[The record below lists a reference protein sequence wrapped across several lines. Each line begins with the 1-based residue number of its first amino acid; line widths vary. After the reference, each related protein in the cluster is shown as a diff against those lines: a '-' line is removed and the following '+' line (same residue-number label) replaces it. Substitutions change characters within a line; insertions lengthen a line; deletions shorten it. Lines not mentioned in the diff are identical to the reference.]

1 MWLIRSKVRI
11 AVAALA
17 TVAAVLACSQSGP
30 LAGVQPQP
38 LVKEQ
43 TFSAVDG
50 SLRKVGVMPFY
61 PRPELGRQLEGG
73 DLSPDDVADLVSN
86 YFAEALRGMDVAVIS
101 PSDVALAFANQGRAL
116 SRKDPRTAAEVMAKE
131 FGLSAIVS
139 GEVWRWRDRDGES
152 YGSEQPASVGFEA
165 SLFEVEQGRRL
176 WRGRFDHTQRT
187 ISGNVFAASQYPGG
201 GTRWLTVTELARWG
215 ARTTVQTLVD
225 GQWRVSK

>member
-1 MWLIRSKVRI
+1 MGLIRPGVRFGTAAI
-11 AVAALA
+11 GAAALL
-17 TVAAVLACSQSGP
+17 LACSQSGP

-38 LVKEQ
+38 VVKQQ

-50 SLRKVGVMPFY
+50 SLRMVGVMPFY
-61 PRPELGRQLEGG
+61 PRPELATQLAGG
-73 DLSPDDVADLVSN
+73 DLSPDDVADLVAS
-86 YFAEALRGMDVAVIS
+86 YFAEALRGMDVAVVS
-101 PSDVALAFANQGRAL
+101 PSDVALAFSNQGRAM
-116 SRKDPRTAAEVMAKE
+116 SRKDPRTAAEVVAKE

-139 GEVWRWRDRDGES
+139 GEVSRWRDRGGEAF
-152 YGSEQPASVGFEA
+152 GSERPASVGFEA

-187 ISGNVFAASQYPGG
+187 ITGNVFAAAQYPGG

-215 ARTTVQTLVD
+215 ARSAVQTLVD